1 MTETI
6 LTSIAVTLRILSNP
20 AANVI
25 QKQLTQQKNHPLFV
39 NFVTY
44 LLLSIISIFLPFSL
58 HGLAF
63 DFWLYSVLGGVC
75 GAVGNAFIVKALE
88 KGDLSVL
95 GPINSY
101 KSVVGLIVAIILLN
115 EWPNLW
121 GLIGIALIIYGSYFV
136 LDTTE
141 EKFSLAVLKRKEI
154 QYRAIAMVLTA
165 IEAVFVKKVILTS
178 SIILSF
184 FSWATFGAIFSLVLV
199 LFTGL
204 KPQKHQ
210 YSFQHAGKFLSLAAF
225 IGIMQFTTNYT
236 FEHMPVGYALSL
248 FQLSG
253 IITVLLGYQVFRE
266 QHVRKKLLG
275 SLIMVAGSVMII
287 LLKDQ

>member
-1 MTETI
+1 MTF
-6 LTSIAVTLRILSNP
+6 
-20 AANVI
+20 AA
-25 QKQLTQQKNHPLFV
+25 
-39 NFVTY
+39 
-44 LLLSIISIFLPFSL
+44 
-58 HGLAF
+58 GL
-63 DFWLYSVLGGVC
+63 
-75 GAVGNAFIVKALE
+75 E
-88 KGDLSVL
+88 
-95 GPINSY
+95 
-101 KSVVGLIVAIILLN
+101 
-115 EWPNLW
+115 
-121 GLIGIALIIYGSYFV
+121 
-136 LDTTE
+136 
-141 EKFSLAVLKRKEI
+141 RKEI